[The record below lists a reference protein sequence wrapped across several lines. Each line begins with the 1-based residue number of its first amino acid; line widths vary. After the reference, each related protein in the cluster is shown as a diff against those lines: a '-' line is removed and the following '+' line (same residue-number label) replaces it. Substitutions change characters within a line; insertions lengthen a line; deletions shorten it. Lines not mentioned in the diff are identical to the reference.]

1 MRTVQLYLIFILFS
15 FSLFGQQ
22 IEIDKTAKLITKFP
36 FTTLTG
42 GVILIKAT
50 LDTLQQPMNFILD
63 TGSGGISLDSNTV
76 VEFNIP
82 NTPSGKTIHGIAG
95 IREVNFARDHTLVL
109 PGLAVKNLDF
119 YINDYE
125 ILSSVYGLKIDGI
138 IGFSFLRQFILKVN
152 FDSSEIEVFTPG
164 KMKYPRGGTTLFP
177 TFTTLPIQPLSI
189 EDQKKIRANFYIDT
203 GAGLCVLVTQR
214 LAEDS
219 GYFKKQRK
227 PVSLLAQ
234 GLGGK
239 KEIKLTVS
247 KKLRIGPYHF
257 KKVPTHILDDTH
269 NVISYPFLGGLI
281 GNDLLRR
288 FNLIIN
294 YPQKQFY
301 IKPNSHFKDIFDYSY
316 SGMNLYLLDGVI
328 GIFDIVPGSPADLA
342 GVEEGDILFSINNNI
357 SNNIQTY
364 KNLLSVAN
372 SRVNLI
378 VLREGELRT
387 IKLKIGRIY

>member
-1 MRTVQLYLIFILFS
+1 MRTLLLYLVFLLFAYP
-15 FSLFGQQ
+15 LFGQQ
-22 IEIDKTAKLITKFP
+22 TEGENTAKLITRFP

-42 GVILIKAT
+42 GVILIKAK
-50 LDTLQQPMNFILD
+50 LDTLNQPMNFILD

-76 VEFNIP
+76 VEFKIP

-95 IREVNFARDHTLVL
+95 VREVNFARNHSLVL
-109 PGLAVKNLDF
+109 PGLEVKNLDF

-138 IGFSFLRQFILKVN
+138 IGYSFLRQFIVKVN
-152 FDSSEIEVFTPG
+152 FDSLEIEVFTPG
-164 KMKYPRGGTTLFP
+164 NMKYPRGGTTLFP
-177 TFTTLPIQPLSI
+177 TFTTLPIQPLTI
-189 EDQKKIRANFYIDT
+189 QDQIKIKTNFYIDT
-203 GAGLCVLVTQR
+203 GAGLCFLVTQR

-219 GYFKKQRK
+219 GFFKKKRK

-239 KEIKLTVS
+239 KEIELTIS
-247 KKLRIGPYHF
+247 KKIRIGPYQF
-257 KKVPTHILDDTH
+257 RKVPTHILDDTH

-294 YPQKQFY
+294 YPQKQFH
-301 IKPNSHFKDIFDYSY
+301 IKPNSHYKDVFDYSY

-342 GVEEGDILFSINNNI
+342 GVQDGDILFSINNNI

-364 KNLLSVAN
+364 KNLLSIAN
-372 SRVNLI
+372 SRVTLI
-378 VLREGELRT
+378 ILRDGELRT